1 MVVRYVIG
9 AGGGA
14 GRILGSQPVPRDS
27 TGGFMSAR
35 EQLNSYIGQV
45 ERRLR
50 WGTAA
55 RGAAI
60 LTVAALVTTVV
71 LVLIANSF
79 GFSNASIAGAR
90 TVLVLALLSAGVYG
104 IALPLLYL
112 DRPTAVDTAEGA

>member
-1 MVVRYVIG
+1 
-9 AGGGA
+9 
-14 GRILGSQPVPRDS
+14 
-27 TGGFMSAR
+27 MSAR

-50 WGTAA
+50 LHTAA

-79 GFSNASIAGAR
+79 GFSNASIASAR
-90 TVLVLALLSAGVYG
+90 TVLV
-104 IALPLLYL
+104 
-112 DRPTAVDTAEGA
+112 